1 MFNKI
6 NYNNL
11 TRNFRLYHLGWIDT
25 VRMNENECRLS
36 QVVKAKSD
44 ELHAHKEQDGPQEE
58 GEDGAVGGEEVSP
71 QCSWWYSV
79 SF

>member
-1 MFNKI
+1 
-6 NYNNL
+6 
-11 TRNFRLYHLGWIDT
+11 
-25 VRMNENECRLS
+25 MNENECRLS
-36 QVVKAKSD
+36 QVVKAKSH